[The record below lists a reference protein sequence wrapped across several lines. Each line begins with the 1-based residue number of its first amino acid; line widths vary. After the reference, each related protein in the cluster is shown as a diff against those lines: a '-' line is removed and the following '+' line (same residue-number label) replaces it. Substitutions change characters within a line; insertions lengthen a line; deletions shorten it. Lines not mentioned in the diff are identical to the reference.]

1 MRVLFVGTPD
11 FAVCSLENI
20 IKSKHDVVGVITAPD
35 KPKGRGMKMTMP
47 EVKEYAISKNI
58 PIFQPEKIKNN
69 PKFIDE
75 IKALNAD
82 IATVVV
88 YGKILPKEFLDL
100 FELGCINVHPSLLPK
115 YRGAAP
121 IQWAIINGD
130 EKTGVCIMYL
140 DERYG

>member
-1 MRVLFVGTPD
+1 M
-11 FAVCSLENI
+11 
-20 IKSKHDVVGVITAPD
+20 KSFGIVTAPD
-35 KPKGRGMKMTMP
+35 KPKGRGMKMAMP

-58 PIFQPEKIKNN
+58 PIFQPQKIKNN
-69 PKFIDE
+69 PEFINQ
-75 IKALNAD
+75 IKELNAD
-82 IATVVV
+82 ICIVVV

-100 FELGCINVHPSLLPK
+100 FEFGTINVHPSLLPK

-140 DERYG
+140 DERNG